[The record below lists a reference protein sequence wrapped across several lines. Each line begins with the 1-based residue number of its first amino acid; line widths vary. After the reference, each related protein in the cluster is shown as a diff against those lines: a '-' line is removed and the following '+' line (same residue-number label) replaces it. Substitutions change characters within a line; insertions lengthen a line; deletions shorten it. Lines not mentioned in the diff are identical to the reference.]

1 MDLSKQLSHLPP
13 QKQYEIAKALDII
26 LEVANPEKVI
36 LFGSYAKGKWV
47 DDITV
52 EDGVTFV
59 YRSDFDFLVVT
70 KDNSI
75 KEYELKSKI
84 ENRSINSVMGIVSAL
99 VHSIDYINEGLSY
112 DQYFFK
118 QIIEE
123 GILLYDTELVEFVK
137 PTELTPLQLR
147 DRAQEYYDI
156 WFTMGEDF
164 LIDAPQALE
173 RKSYRVCNFYLHQT
187 VEHFYAAILLV
198 FTGYK
203 PKSHNL
209 QNLREYSK
217 HLSTDLY
224 NLFFSEIDE
233 HFESQIFKNLKKGYI
248 DARYKLDFQITES
261 EMLEML
267 DKVMQMKILIE
278 DLCLKELDRLNNL
291 IT

>member
-1 MDLSKQLSHLPP
+1 MDLSEKLQHLPP
-13 QKQYEIAKALDII
+13 KKQDEIAKALDII

-59 YRSDFDFLVVT
+59 YRSDFDFLVVI

-84 ENRSINSVMGIVSAL
+84 ENRAINSVMGIVSAL

-123 GILLYDTELVEFVK
+123 GIFLYDTELSEFVK
-137 PTELTPLQLR
+137 PIELTPRQLL
-147 DRAQEYYDI
+147 DRALEYYDI
-156 WFTMGEDF
+156 WYPMACDF
-164 LIDAPQALE
+164 LMDGQNSLE
-173 RKSYRVCNFYLHQT
+173 RHSLRVSNFYLHQAA
-187 VEHFYAAILLV
+187 EHLYATILLV
-198 FTGYK
+198 NRGFK

-217 HLSTDLY
+217 HLNPELY
-224 NLFFSEIDE
+224 FLFFDPDQVEQ
-233 HFESQIFKNLKKGYI
+233 ESNVFKNLKKGYI
-248 DARYKLDFQITES
+248 DARYKKTYSISEADLRDMLQKVQLMKKIVEDFCE
-261 EMLEML
+261 
-267 DKVMQMKILIE
+267 
-278 DLCLKELDRLNNL
+278 KELLRLKAL
-291 IT
+291 I

>member
-1 MDLSKQLSHLPP
+1 MDLSKKLQHLPP
-13 QKQYEIAKALDII
+13 KKQYEIAKALDII

-70 KDNSI
+70 KDNST
-75 KEYELKSKI
+75 KEFELKSKI
-84 ENRSINSVMGIVSAL
+84 ENRSINTVMGIVSAL

-137 PTELTPLQLR
+137 PTELTPKQLLE
-147 DRAQEYYDI
+147 RAQEYYDI
-156 WFTMGEDF
+156 WYPMACDF
-164 LIDAPQALE
+164 LMDSQNSLE
-173 RKSYRVCNFYLHQT
+173 RHSLRVSNFYMHQAA
-187 VEHFYAAILLV
+187 EHFYATILLV
-198 FTGYK
+198 SRGFK

-217 HLSTDLY
+217 HLNPELY
-224 NLFFSEIDE
+224 FLFFDSDEDE
-233 HFESQIFKNLKKGYI
+233 HESKVFKNLKKGYI
-248 DARYKLDFQITES
+248 DARYKKSYSISEADLR
-261 EMLEML
+261 EMLKKIQL
-267 DKVMQMKILIE
+267 MKKIVNSFSE
-278 DLCLKELDRLNNL
+278 KELLKLKNL
-291 IT
+291 I